1 MKVSAIIVNWNGKEE
16 VLACI
21 ASLLQQDSADLE
33 IIVSDNG
40 STDGSIEQIQET
52 YPSVILIENN
62 ANLGFGT
69 AVNRG
74 FEVAT
79 GEGLLFLNNDL
90 VLEADCV
97 QQLVQELESDS
108 AIGAVVPK
116 ILYTQEP
123 DKINSFGVLINFTGI
138 AYPHLLGQNT
148 NQAEQGI
155 ETACGG
161 IFLFRKSLYEAL
173 GGFDEDLFLY
183 HEDHDL
189 SWRIRLAGWKLMVTP
204 NARMHHLYKFNK
216 GTRKFY
222 FSEKNRLLLLL
233 KNMEIATLVAISPAL
248 LLVEAAQW
256 MHALLNGW
264 TSLKL
269 KSYFEI
275 AGMLTKIMQKRRR
288 IRSIR
293 KVPDKEIVRLYQGKL
308 SVSGVDSVL
317 MKYGLSPLLNLW
329 WKLVKNFI

>member
-21 ASLLQQDSADLE
+21 ASLLEQNFTDLE

-40 STDGSIEQIQET
+40 STDGSIEQIQEQ
-52 YPSVILIENN
+52 YPAVILIQNN
-62 ANLGFGT
+62 ENLGFGT

-74 FEVAT
+74 FQIAT

-90 VLEADCV
+90 VLEPDCV
-97 QQLVQELESDS
+97 GQLVQILESDS

-148 NQAEQGI
+148 ELAEENI

-161 IFLFRKSLYEAL
+161 IFLFRKSLYEDL

-189 SWRIRLAGWKLMVTP
+189 SWRIRLVGLKLMVTP
-204 NARMHHLYKFNK
+204 KARMHHLYKFNK

-222 FSEKNRLLLLL
+222 FSEKNRLHLLL
-233 KNMEIATLVAISPAL
+233 KNMEITTLALISPAL
-248 LLVEAAQW
+248 LLVEVAQW
-256 MHALLNGW
+256 VHALLNGW
-264 TSLKL
+264 ASLKL
-269 KSYFEI
+269 KSYIEI
-275 AGMLTKIMQKRRR
+275 AGMLTKIIHKRRQ
-288 IRSIR
+288 IRLLR
-293 KVPDKEIVRLYQGKL
+293 KVPDKEIIRLYQGKL
-308 SVSGVDSVL
+308 AVSGVDSVL

-329 WKLVKNFI
+329 WKLVRNII

>member
-1 MKVSAIIVNWNGKEE
+1 MKISAIIVNWNGKEE
-16 VLACI
+16 TLACI
-21 ASLLQQDSADLE
+21 ASLLKQDSADLE

-52 YPSVILIENN
+52 YPSVILIQNDE
-62 ANLGFGT
+62 NLGFGT

-74 FEVAT
+74 FQVAT

-90 VLEADCV
+90 VLETDCV
-97 QQLVQELESDS
+97 SQLIQVLESDV

-123 DKINSFGVLINFTGI
+123 DKINSFGVLINYTGI

-148 NQAEQGI
+148 RQAEQAI

-161 IFLFRKSLYEAL
+161 IFLFRKSLYEAI

-189 SWRIRLAGWKLMVTP
+189 SWRIRLAGWKLIVTP

-216 GTRKFY
+216 GVRKFY

-233 KNMEIATLVAISPAL
+233 ANMEIATLIAISPAL
-248 LLVEAAQW
+248 ILVEAAQW
-256 MHALLNGW
+256 VHALLNGW
-264 TSLKL
+264 ASLKL

-275 AGMLTKIMQKRRR
+275 AEMLTKITQKRRR
-288 IRSIR
+288 IRLLR

-308 SVSGVDSVL
+308 AVSGVDSVL